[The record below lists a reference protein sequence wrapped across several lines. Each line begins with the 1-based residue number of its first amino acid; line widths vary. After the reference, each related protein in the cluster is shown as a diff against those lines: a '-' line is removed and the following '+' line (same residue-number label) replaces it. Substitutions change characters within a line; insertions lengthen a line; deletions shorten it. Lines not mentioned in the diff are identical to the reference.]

1 MGQLYGCWLN
11 SNFDF
16 SHLKEKSE
24 VAHKEYYP
32 FYIRRM
38 DAICSIA
45 EIFVDRLYIKYPSFK
60 GKLAISY
67 TSAMAAIGRYINDIM
82 HYKLW
87 HDVKIAN
94 KAKMIAHTIKWLS
107 HYNVVCATATAEDY
121 ASFSEAER
129 RVLLEINSAFIGV
142 VIRYFLS
149 YFCDGDIPSA
159 KSYEKIFY
167 LIETGQYDAK
177 TAAVAFEGIIV

>member
-11 SNFDF
+11 KNFDF

-24 VAHKEYYP
+24 AAHIEYYP
-32 FYIRRM
+32 FFIRRL
-38 DAICSIA
+38 DAICVIA
-45 EIFVDRLYIKYPSFK
+45 ELFVNDLCRDFPIFK
-60 GKLAISY
+60 GKISISY
-67 TSAMAAIGRYINDIM
+67 TAAISAIGRYINDIM

-94 KAKMIAHTIKWLS
+94 KAKMIAHTVKWLS
-107 HYNVVCATATAEDY
+107 QYNVVCSAVSAEDY
-121 ASFSEAER
+121 KSLSEEER
-129 RVLLEINSAFIGV
+129 TILLEINSMFINA

-149 YFCDGDIPSA
+149 YFCDGEIPSA
-159 KSYEKIFY
+159 KSYSKIFY

-177 TAAVAFEGIIV
+177 TAAVAFEGLIV